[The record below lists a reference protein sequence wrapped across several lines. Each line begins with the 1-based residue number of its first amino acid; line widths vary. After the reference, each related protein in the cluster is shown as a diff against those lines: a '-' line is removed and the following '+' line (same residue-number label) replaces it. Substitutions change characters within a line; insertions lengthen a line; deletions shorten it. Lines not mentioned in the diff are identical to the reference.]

1 MAENIKITLTKN
13 ETLTLATERT
23 YAESNIEVTAALE
36 QRSVVANGTYTPGAD
51 KVAISSITVN
61 RPADVPTLQDKSI
74 TIDGNKP
81 KTVSVVA
88 DEGYDALGKV
98 TVITNIQPELEER
111 TVTPTKAQQT
121 IEPSEGK
128 DGFSKVTINA
138 IPAQYIKTADATATA
153 GDMLEGETGYVNS
166 VKVTGTINTYTGDI
180 VTG

>member
-88 DEGYDALGKV
+88 DEGYDALGNV

-111 TVTPTKAQQT
+111 TEQT

-166 VKVTGTINTYTGDI
+166 VKVVGTIKTYTGGI
-180 VTG
+180 VA